1 MKRFSW
7 VIINVLATMFFVS
20 CDIGITPIINKT
32 TTTDKSINFEF
43 EELNEKISGTLN
55 LNAGD
60 TIEAVIDVKKGSYS
74 IKVEE
79 NNKEIPYEGNT
90 TSNGNFSFKAE
101 KKGAYTFSLNGEK
114 ASGNITLKKIVL
126 EDDNNKNNS
135 EVSKN
140 S

>member
-1 MKRFSW
+1 MKRFSII
-7 VIINVLATMFFVS
+7 IINVLATMFFVS
-20 CDIGITPIINKT
+20 CDIGITPIVNKT

-43 EELNEKISGTLN
+43 EELNQTIDGTLN
-55 LNAGD
+55 LNVGD

-79 NNKEIPYEGNT
+79 DNKEIPYESNT

-101 KKGAYTFSLNGEK
+101 KKGAYTFSLKGEK

-126 EDDNNKNNS
+126 EEGKNNL